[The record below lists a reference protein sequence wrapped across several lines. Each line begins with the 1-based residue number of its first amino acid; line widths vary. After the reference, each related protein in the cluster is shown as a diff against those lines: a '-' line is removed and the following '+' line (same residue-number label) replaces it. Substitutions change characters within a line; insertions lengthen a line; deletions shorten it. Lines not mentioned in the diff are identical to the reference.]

1 MGTLGSLL
9 SMKTEHDTSLVFNA
23 CIQVYDPECVIIDL
37 VFTIGNSGHYWR
49 LEFIF
54 RKASQSVPLS
64 MPESILLRRI
74 SAVET
79 VKPRGRPASLGEF
92 LFQPSEVEEQPSTPS
107 LHRLIPSVSQ
117 SPLEDQTEA
126 CKASQTELGRSS
138 KCSHRYYI
146 QTT

>member
-1 MGTLGSLL
+1 MIIG
-9 SMKTEHDTSLVFNA
+9 LVF
-23 CIQVYDPECVIIDL
+23 I
-37 VFTIGNSGHYWR
+37 IGNSGHYWR

-79 VKPRGRPASLGEF
+79 VKPRGRPVSLGEF

-117 SPLEDQTEA
+117 SPLKDQTEA
-126 CKASQTELGRSS
+126 YKASQTELGRSS
-138 KCSHRYYI
+138 KCGHRYYI